1 MAINSKRAKDIDAY
15 ISTHESCLKG
25 KQKVEVGGKIKPLD
39 SFMIPWNM
47 LLFNHD
53 NGRFNIEIQEYEF
66 KLGRKLDPASK
77 EDEAIIRKLLL
88 FQSVSSDE
96 NELGDLNNEGKKL
109 YEDLLL
115 VGEQREVAHIT
126 SDGIVVNGNRRM
138 AALQLLNKK
147 QPTGKWKELWAVR
160 LPEDISE
167 KDLWKIEAGLQLSK
181 QKVADYGPVH
191 NLLMIAEGK
200 KAGLSPSEIAASMY
214 GWNEKK
220 VLEDLER
227 LNLIDIFLQFIHQV
241 GNYGLIDK
249 RGLSEHFQDIQKGL
263 VQKSKELGL
272 PKKVLMQKLE
282 TVFLFLKATID
293 KPDKLKITHYDVRD
307 ICKILQDDKASYALT
322 DSFKEQKDLKNIT
335 VEKLSENLDT
345 ANDVMKNKKDKE
357 KPGKLIER
365 AITALNGIDRRGK
378 HYKSDEDVKKKL
390 KALDTLVKEMKT
402 ELGIR

>member
-1 MAINSKRAKDIDAY
+1 MAVNSKRANEIDAY
-15 ISTHESCLKG
+15 IKSHECKKG
-25 KQKVEVGGKIKPLD
+25 VQKVEVGGKIKPLE
-39 SFMIPWNM
+39 SYMIPWEK

-77 EDEAIIRKLLL
+77 EDESIIRKLLL

-96 NELGDLNNEGKKL
+96 NELSELNNEGRKL

-147 QPTGKWKELWAVR
+147 QPTGKWKELWVVR

-191 NLLMIAEGK
+191 NLLMISEGK

-249 RGLSEHFQDIQKGL
+249 RGLSEHFINLQKGL
-263 VQKSKELGL
+263 VQKSKDLGL
-272 PKKVLMQKLE
+272 PKKILTQKLE

-293 KPDKLKITHYDVRD
+293 KPDKLKITHLDVRD
-307 ICKILQDDKASYALT
+307 ICKILQDDKASLALT
-322 DSFKEQKDLKNIT
+322 DSFNEQKSLKNIT
-335 VEKLSENLDT
+335 IEKLSENLDT

-357 KPGKLIER
+357 KPSILIRR
-365 AITALNGIDRRGK
+365 AITALNGIDRRGT
-378 HYKSDEDVKKKL
+378 HYHTDEAVKKDI
-390 KALDTLVKEMKT
+390 KALDALVNDMKK
-402 ELGIR
+402 ELGIK

>member
-15 ISTHESCLKG
+15 IKSHESCIKG

-77 EDEAIIRKLLL
+77 DDEAIIRKLLL
-88 FQSVSSDE
+88 FQSVTSDE
-96 NELGDLNNEGKKL
+96 NDLSELNNEGKKL

-181 QKVADYGPVH
+181 QKVADYGPIH

-249 RGLSEHFQDIQKGL
+249 KGLSEHFINLQKGL
-263 VQKSKELGL
+263 VQKSKDLGW
-272 PKKVLMQKLE
+272 PKKVLTQKLE
-282 TVFLFLKATID
+282 IVFLFLKATID
-293 KPDKLKITHYDVRD
+293 KPDKLKIGHLDVRD
-307 ICKILQDDKASYALT
+307 ICKILQDDNASSVLT
-322 DSFKEQKDLKNIT
+322 DTFKEHKDLKKIT

-357 KPGKLIER
+357 KPTILIKR
-365 AITALNGIDRRGK
+365 AITALNGIDRKGD
-378 HYKSDEDVKKKL
+378 HYKTDEKVKREL
-390 KALDTLVKEMKT
+390 KALDLIVIEMKK
-402 ELGIR
+402 ELGIK